1 MDYNYPLDYET
12 YNTQEILVMID
23 FLSYLEESH
32 KHYDYKT
39 LKDKY
44 LKYKTKDDL
53 SNLSN
58 IKSKL
63 YRHSL
68 YKEYIRRLELIRWN
82 DSNLIPVLDRYI

>member
-44 LKYKTKDDL
+44 LKYKKVINSKMEEKRITNEFLKL
-53 SNLSN
+53 SG
-58 IKSKL
+58 IDI
-63 YRHSL
+63 
-68 YKEYIRRLELIRWN
+68 YKTLREFGL
-82 DSNLIPVLDRYI
+82 